1 MAMKSFKEYTKSL
14 KEGFLDDDNKEQL
27 AADNFSTVEEKET
40 PFPEDNLD
48 DDLTTPN
55 EAGDDDDVD
64 LSDELG
70 TSDAEADKTEK
81 EDLADLKLDELGDD
95 DVKDSGDQKQEEKEA
110 EREVAERT
118 ADNMAELKDAIATLT
133 TKLEAISDKIDNA
146 GTSEGEGTEGG
157 TDDLAGLEN
166 LDLPTEGGEGEG
178 APAEGGADEGAGVP
192 TEGGETA
199 PAEGSEGAP
208 AEGGEAGGEGGEAG
222 GEEEQNA
229 GSDEDFGED
238 EVDETKSEAYNFYA
252 KKGSILN
259 SNSGSL
265 IGKAMNDKL
274 YEFQED
280 FMNIAKAKIRQLV
293 EAEKKRL
300 KENHFNF

>member
-1 MAMKSFKEYTKSL
+1 MKSFKEYTKSL

-27 AADNFSTVEEKET
+27 AADNFSTVEEKEI

-55 EAGDDDDVD
+55 EAGDDDVD

-70 TSDAEADKTEK
+70 TADAEADKTEK

-146 GTSEGEGTEGG
+146 GSGEGEVAEGG

-166 LDLPTEGGEGEG
+166 LDLPAEGGEGEG
-178 APAEGGADEGAGVP
+178 APAEGGAGEGAG
-192 TEGGETA
+192 A
-199 PAEGSEGAP
+199 PAEGVEAAP
-208 AEGGEAGGEGGEAG
+208 AEGGEGAPAEDDEAG

>member
-55 EAGDDDDVD
+55 EAGDDDVD

-146 GTSEGEGTEGG
+146 GAGEGEGAEGG

-166 LDLPTEGGEGEG
+166 LDLPAEGGEGEG
-178 APAEGGADEGAGVP
+178 ASAEGGAGESAQGGSI
-192 TEGGETA
+192 EGGE
-199 PAEGSEGAP
+199 PAP
-208 AEGGEAGGEGGEAG
+208 AEGGEGASAEGGEAS

>member
-40 PFPEDNLD
+40 PFPEDSLD

-55 EAGDDDDVD
+55 EAGDDDVD

-146 GTSEGEGTEGG
+146 GTGEGEGAEGG
-157 TDDLAGLEN
+157 SDDLAGLEN
-166 LDLPTEGGEGEG
+166 LDLPAEGGESEG
-178 APAEGGADEGAGVP
+178 APAEGGAGEGAS
-192 TEGGETA
+192 TEGGEGG
-199 PAEGSEGAP
+199 ESAP
-208 AEGGEAGGEGGEAG
+208 AEGGEGAPAEGGEAG

>member
-1 MAMKSFKEYTKSL
+1 MKSFKEYTKSL

-55 EAGDDDDVD
+55 EAGDDDVD

-146 GTSEGEGTEGG
+146 GTSEGEGTEGD

-166 LDLPTEGGEGEG
+166 LDLPTEGGEAGEGEG
-178 APAEGGADEGAGVP
+178 APAEGGAGEGVGD
-192 TEGGETA
+192 TSSEGGEAA

-208 AEGGEAGGEGGEAG
+208 AEGGEAG

>member
-1 MAMKSFKEYTKSL
+1 MKSFKEYTKSL

-40 PFPEDNLD
+40 PFPEDSLD

-55 EAGDDDDVD
+55 EAGDDDVD

-146 GTSEGEGTEGG
+146 GTGEGEGAEGG

-166 LDLPTEGGEGEG
+166 LDLPAEGGEGEG
-178 APAEGGADEGAGVP
+178 APAEGGAGEGAS
-192 TEGGETA
+192 A
-199 PAEGSEGAP
+199 PAEGEEAAP
-208 AEGGEAGGEGGEAG
+208 AEGGEGAPAEDGEAG

>member
-1 MAMKSFKEYTKSL
+1 MKSFKEYTKSL

-40 PFPEDNLD
+40 PFPEDSLD

-55 EAGDDDDVD
+55 EAGDDDVD

-81 EDLADLKLDELGDD
+81 EDLADLKLDELEDD

-146 GTSEGEGTEGG
+146 GTGEGEGAEGG

-166 LDLPTEGGEGEG
+166 LDLPAEGGEGEG
-178 APAEGGADEGAGVP
+178 APAEGGAGEGAS
-192 TEGGETA
+192 A
-199 PAEGSEGAP
+199 PAEGEEAAP
-208 AEGGEAGGEGGEAG
+208 AEGGEGAPAEDGEAG

>member
-40 PFPEDNLD
+40 PFPEDSLD

-55 EAGDDDDVD
+55 EAGDDDVD

-146 GTSEGEGTEGG
+146 GTGEGEGAEGG
-157 TDDLAGLEN
+157 SDDLAGLEN
-166 LDLPTEGGEGEG
+166 LDLPAEGGEGEG
-178 APAEGGADEGAGVP
+178 APAEGGAGEGAS
-192 TEGGETA
+192 A
-199 PAEGSEGAP
+199 PAEGEEAAPAEGGEGAP
-208 AEGGEAGGEGGEAG
+208 AEGGEAS

-252 KKGSILN
+252 KKGLILN

-280 FMNIAKAKIRQLV
+280 FMNNAKAKIRQLV

>member
-1 MAMKSFKEYTKSL
+1 MKSFKEYTKSL

-55 EAGDDDDVD
+55 EAGDDDVD

-70 TSDAEADKTEK
+70 TADAEADKTEK
-81 EDLADLKLDELGDD
+81 EDLADLKLDELEDD
-95 DVKDSGDQKQEEKEA
+95 NVNDSGDQKQEEKEA

-146 GTSEGEGTEGG
+146 GSGEGEGAEGG

-166 LDLPTEGGEGEG
+166 LDLPAEGGEGEG
-178 APAEGGADEGAGVP
+178 APAEGGAGEGA
-192 TEGGETA
+192 
-199 PAEGSEGAP
+199 GAP
-208 AEGGEAGGEGGEAG
+208 AEGGEAAPADNSEGAPAEGGEAG

>member
-1 MAMKSFKEYTKSL
+1 MKSFKEYTKSL

-55 EAGDDDDVD
+55 EAGDDDVD

-81 EDLADLKLDELGDD
+81 EDLADLKLDELED

-146 GTSEGEGTEGG
+146 GTGEGEGAEGG

-166 LDLPTEGGEGEG
+166 LDLPTEGGKAGEGEG
-178 APAEGGADEGAGVP
+178 APAEGGAGEGAGVP
-192 TEGGETA
+192 AEGGETA

-208 AEGGEAGGEGGEAG
+208 AEGGEAG

>member
-27 AADNFSTVEEKET
+27 TADNFNTAEKKET
-40 PFPEDNLD
+40 PFPEDDLD

-55 EAGDDDDVD
+55 EAADDDVD

-81 EDLADLKLDELGDD
+81 EDLADLKLDELGDDD

-146 GTSEGEGTEGG
+146 GSGEGEGEGAEGG
-157 TDDLAGLEN
+157 SDDLSGIEN
-166 LDLPTEGGEGEG
+166 LDLPAEGGEGEG
-178 APAEGGADEGAGVP
+178 ATAEGGEGGGEAASA
-192 TEGGETA
+192 EGGEGTST
-199 PAEGSEGAP
+199 EGEGVP
-208 AEGGEAGGEGGEAG
+208 AEGGEGAA
-222 GEEEQNA
+222 EEEQNA

>member
-55 EAGDDDDVD
+55 EAGDDDVD

-146 GTSEGEGTEGG
+146 GAGEGEGAEGG

-166 LDLPTEGGEGEG
+166 LDLPAEGGEGEG
-178 APAEGGADEGAGVP
+178 APAEGGAGEGAG
-192 TEGGETA
+192 A
-199 PAEGSEGAP
+199 PAEGGEAAPAEGGEGAP
-208 AEGGEAGGEGGEAG
+208 AEGGEAGG
-222 GEEEQNA
+222 EEQNA

>member
-1 MAMKSFKEYTKSL
+1 MKSFKEYTKSL

-27 AADNFSTVEEKET
+27 AADNFSTVEEKEI

-55 EAGDDDDVD
+55 EAGDDDVD

-70 TSDAEADKTEK
+70 TADAEADKTEK

-146 GTSEGEGTEGG
+146 GSGEGEVAEGG

-166 LDLPTEGGEGEG
+166 LDLPAEGGEGEG
-178 APAEGGADEGAGVP
+178 AQAEGGAGEGA
-192 TEGGETA
+192 
-199 PAEGSEGAP
+199 GAP
-208 AEGGEAGGEGGEAG
+208 AEGGEAAPADNVEGAPAEDGEAG

>member
-27 AADNFSTVEEKET
+27 AADNFSTVEEKEI

-55 EAGDDDDVD
+55 EAGDDDVD

-70 TSDAEADKTEK
+70 TADAEADKTEK

-146 GTSEGEGTEGG
+146 GSGEGEVAEGG

-166 LDLPTEGGEGEG
+166 LDLPAEGGEGEG
-178 APAEGGADEGAGVP
+178 AQAEGGAGEGA
-192 TEGGETA
+192 
-199 PAEGSEGAP
+199 GAP
-208 AEGGEAGGEGGEAG
+208 AEGGEAAPADNVEGAPAEDGEAG

>member
-55 EAGDDDDVD
+55 EAGDDDVD

-70 TSDAEADKTEK
+70 TADAEADKTEK

-146 GTSEGEGTEGG
+146 GSDEGEGAEGG

-166 LDLPTEGGEGEG
+166 LDLPAEGGEGEG
-178 APAEGGADEGAGVP
+178 APAEGGAGEGAGA
-192 TEGGETA
+192 T
-199 PAEGSEGAP
+199 
-208 AEGGEAGGEGGEAG
+208 AEGGEAAPADNGEGAPAEGGEAG

-265 IGKAMNDKL
+265 IGKVMNDKL

-280 FMNIAKAKIRQLV
+280 FMNIAKAKNRQLV

>member
-1 MAMKSFKEYTKSL
+1 MKSFKEYTKSL

-40 PFPEDNLD
+40 PFPEDSLD

-55 EAGDDDDVD
+55 EAGDDDVD

-146 GTSEGEGTEGG
+146 GTGEGEGAEGG

-166 LDLPTEGGEGEG
+166 LDLPAEGGEGEG
-178 APAEGGADEGAGVP
+178 APAEGGE
-192 TEGGETA
+192 TGGEA
-199 PAEGSEGAP
+199 AP
-208 AEGGEAGGEGGEAG
+208 AEGGEGASTEGEGVTAEGGEAG

>member
-1 MAMKSFKEYTKSL
+1 MKSFKEYTKSL

-55 EAGDDDDVD
+55 EAGDDDID

-146 GTSEGEGTEGG
+146 GSGEGEGAEGG

-166 LDLPTEGGEGEG
+166 LDLPAEGGEGEG
-178 APAEGGADEGAGVP
+178 TPAEGGAGEGVGD
-192 TEGGETA
+192 TSSEGGEAA

-208 AEGGEAGGEGGEAG
+208 AEGGEAG

>member
-27 AADNFSTVEEKET
+27 AADNFSTVEEKEI

-55 EAGDDDDVD
+55 EAGDDDVD

-70 TSDAEADKTEK
+70 TADAEADKTEK
-81 EDLADLKLDELGDD
+81 EDLADLKLDELEDD
-95 DVKDSGDQKQEEKEA
+95 NVKDSGDQKQEEKEA

-146 GTSEGEGTEGG
+146 GSGEGEVAEGG

-166 LDLPTEGGEGEG
+166 LDLPAEGGEGEG
-178 APAEGGADEGAGVP
+178 APAEGGAGEGAG
-192 TEGGETA
+192 A
-199 PAEGSEGAP
+199 PAEGVEAAP
-208 AEGGEAGGEGGEAG
+208 AEGGEGAPAEDDEAG

>member
-1 MAMKSFKEYTKSL
+1 MKSFKEYTKSL

-40 PFPEDNLD
+40 PFPEDSLD

-55 EAGDDDDVD
+55 EAGDDDVD

-146 GTSEGEGTEGG
+146 GTGEGEGAEGG

-166 LDLPTEGGEGEG
+166 LDLQAEGGEGEG
-178 APAEGGADEGAGVP
+178 APAEGGAGEGAS
-192 TEGGETA
+192 A
-199 PAEGSEGAP
+199 PAEGEEAAP
-208 AEGGEAGGEGGEAG
+208 AEGGEGAPAEDGEAG

>member
-1 MAMKSFKEYTKSL
+1 MAMKSFKEYTMSL

-27 AADNFSTVEEKET
+27 AADNFSTVEEKEM

-55 EAGDDDDVD
+55 EAGDDDVD

-70 TSDAEADKTEK
+70 TADAEADKTEK

-146 GTSEGEGTEGG
+146 GSGEGEGAEGG

-166 LDLPTEGGEGEG
+166 LDLPAEGGEGEG
-178 APAEGGADEGAGVP
+178 APAEGGAGEGA
-192 TEGGETA
+192 
-199 PAEGSEGAP
+199 GAP
-208 AEGGEAGGEGGEAG
+208 AEGGEAAPADNGEGAPAEGGEAG

>member
-55 EAGDDDDVD
+55 EAGDDDVD

-146 GTSEGEGTEGG
+146 GSGEGEGAEGG

-166 LDLPTEGGEGEG
+166 LDLPAEGGEGEG

-199 PAEGSEGAP
+199 PVEGSEGAH
-208 AEGGEAGGEGGEAG
+208 AEGGEAG

>member
-1 MAMKSFKEYTKSL
+1 MKSFKEYTKSL

-55 EAGDDDDVD
+55 EAGDDDVD

-146 GTSEGEGTEGG
+146 GTGEGEGAEGG

-166 LDLPTEGGEGEG
+166 LDLPAEGGEGEG
-178 APAEGGADEGAGVP
+178 APAEGGE
-192 TEGGETA
+192 TGGEA
-199 PAEGSEGAP
+199 AP
-208 AEGGEAGGEGGEAG
+208 AEGGEGASTEGEGVTAEGGEAG

>member
-1 MAMKSFKEYTKSL
+1 MKSFKEYTKSL

-55 EAGDDDDVD
+55 EAGDDDVD

-146 GTSEGEGTEGG
+146 GTGEGEGAEGG
-157 TDDLAGLEN
+157 SDDLAGLEN
-166 LDLPTEGGEGEG
+166 LDLPAEGGEGEG
-178 APAEGGADEGAGVP
+178 APAEGGAGEGA
-192 TEGGETA
+192 
-199 PAEGSEGAP
+199 GAP
-208 AEGGEAGGEGGEAG
+208 AEGGEAASADNGEGAPAEGGEAG

>member
-1 MAMKSFKEYTKSL
+1 MTMKSFKEYTKSL

-55 EAGDDDDVD
+55 EAGDDDVD

-146 GTSEGEGTEGG
+146 GTGEGEGAEGG
-157 TDDLAGLEN
+157 SDDLAGLEN
-166 LDLPTEGGEGEG
+166 LDLPAEGGEGEG
-178 APAEGGADEGAGVP
+178 APAEGGE
-192 TEGGETA
+192 TGGEA
-199 PAEGSEGAP
+199 AQ
-208 AEGGEAGGEGGEAG
+208 AEGGEGASTEGEGVTAEGDEAG

>member
-40 PFPEDNLD
+40 PFPEDSLD

-55 EAGDDDDVD
+55 EAGDDDVD

-146 GTSEGEGTEGG
+146 GTGEGEGAEGG

-166 LDLPTEGGEGEG
+166 LDLPAEGGEGEG
-178 APAEGGADEGAGVP
+178 APAEGGAGEGAGASA
-192 TEGGETA
+192 EGGETA
-199 PAEGSEGAP
+199 PAEGGEGAP
-208 AEGGEAGGEGGEAG
+208 AEGGEAG

>member
-1 MAMKSFKEYTKSL
+1 MKSFKEYTKSL

-40 PFPEDNLD
+40 PFPEDSLD

-55 EAGDDDDVD
+55 EAGDDDVD

-146 GTSEGEGTEGG
+146 GSGEGEGAEGG

-166 LDLPTEGGEGEG
+166 LDLPAEGGEGEG
-178 APAEGGADEGAGVP
+178 APAEGGA
-192 TEGGETA
+192 GESA
-199 PAEGSEGAP
+199 GAP
-208 AEGGEAGGEGGEAG
+208 AEGGEAAPTEGGEGAPAEGGEAG

>member
-55 EAGDDDDVD
+55 EAGDDDVD

-81 EDLADLKLDELGDD
+81 EDLADLKLDELEDD

-146 GTSEGEGTEGG
+146 GTGEGEGAEGG

-166 LDLPTEGGEGEG
+166 LDLPAEGGEGEG
-178 APAEGGADEGAGVP
+178 APAEGGE
-192 TEGGETA
+192 TGGEA
-199 PAEGSEGAP
+199 AP
-208 AEGGEAGGEGGEAG
+208 AEGGEGASTEGEGVPAEGGEAG
-222 GEEEQNA
+222 GEEEQND

>member
-55 EAGDDDDVD
+55 EAGDDDVD

-146 GTSEGEGTEGG
+146 GNGEGEGAEGG

-166 LDLPTEGGEGEG
+166 LDLPAEGGEGEG
-178 APAEGGADEGAGVP
+178 APAEGGAGEGAGASA
-192 TEGGETA
+192 EGGEA
-199 PAEGSEGAP
+199 AP
-208 AEGGEAGGEGGEAG
+208 AEGGEGAPAEGGEAG

>member
-55 EAGDDDDVD
+55 EAGDDDVD

-70 TSDAEADKTEK
+70 TADAEADKTEK

-146 GTSEGEGTEGG
+146 GTGEGEGAEGG

-166 LDLPTEGGEGEG
+166 LDLPAEGGEGEG
-178 APAEGGADEGAGVP
+178 TPAEGGAGEGAS
-192 TEGGETA
+192 A
-199 PAEGSEGAP
+199 PAEGEEAAP
-208 AEGGEAGGEGGEAG
+208 AEGGEGAPAEDGEAG

>member
-40 PFPEDNLD
+40 PFPEENLD

-55 EAGDDDDVD
+55 ETGDNDVD

-70 TSDAEADKTEK
+70 TADAEADKTEK

-146 GTSEGEGTEGG
+146 GAGEGEGTEGG

-166 LDLPTEGGEGEG
+166 LDLPAEGGEGEG
-178 APAEGGADEGAGVP
+178 APAEGGAGEGAGA
-192 TEGGETA
+192 TAEGGEA
-199 PAEGSEGAP
+199 AP
-208 AEGGEAGGEGGEAG
+208 AEGGEGAPAEGGEAG

>member
-55 EAGDDDDVD
+55 EAGDDDVD

-70 TSDAEADKTEK
+70 TADAEADKTEK

-146 GTSEGEGTEGG
+146 GSDEGEGAEGG

-166 LDLPTEGGEGEG
+166 LDLPAEGGEGEG
-178 APAEGGADEGAGVP
+178 APAEGGAGEGA
-192 TEGGETA
+192 
-199 PAEGSEGAP
+199 GAP
-208 AEGGEAGGEGGEAG
+208 AEGGEAAPADNGEGAPAEGGEAG

-265 IGKAMNDKL
+265 IGKVMNDKL

-300 KENHFNF
+300 KEIMFNRVYERF

>member
-1 MAMKSFKEYTKSL
+1 MKSFKEYTKSL

-55 EAGDDDDVD
+55 EAGDDDVD

-70 TSDAEADKTEK
+70 TADAEADKTEK

-146 GTSEGEGTEGG
+146 GSGEGEGAEGG

-166 LDLPTEGGEGEG
+166 LDLPAEGGEGEG
-178 APAEGGADEGAGVP
+178 APAEGGASEGAG
-192 TEGGETA
+192 A
-199 PAEGSEGAP
+199 PAEGGEAAPADNVEGAP
-208 AEGGEAGGEGGEAG
+208 AEGGESAPAEG

>member
-40 PFPEDNLD
+40 PFPEDSLD

-55 EAGDDDDVD
+55 EAGDDDVD

-146 GTSEGEGTEGG
+146 GTGEGEGAEGG
-157 TDDLAGLEN
+157 SDDLAGLEN
-166 LDLPTEGGEGEG
+166 LDLPAEGGEGEG
-178 APAEGGADEGAGVP
+178 APAEGGE
-192 TEGGETA
+192 TGGEA
-199 PAEGSEGAP
+199 AQ
-208 AEGGEAGGEGGEAG
+208 AEGGEGASTEGEAAPAEGGEAG

>member
-55 EAGDDDDVD
+55 EAGDDDVD

-70 TSDAEADKTEK
+70 TADAEADKTEK

-146 GTSEGEGTEGG
+146 GSGEGEGAEGG
-157 TDDLAGLEN
+157 TDDLASLEN
-166 LDLPTEGGEGEG
+166 LDLPAEGGEGEG
-178 APAEGGADEGAGVP
+178 APAEGGAGEGA
-192 TEGGETA
+192 
-199 PAEGSEGAP
+199 GAP
-208 AEGGEAGGEGGEAG
+208 AEGGEAAPAEGVEGAPAEDGEAG

-252 KKGSILN
+252 KKGLILN

-280 FMNIAKAKIRQLV
+280 FMNNAKAKIRQLI

>member
-55 EAGDDDDVD
+55 EAGDDDVD

-70 TSDAEADKTEK
+70 TADAEADKTEK

-146 GTSEGEGTEGG
+146 GSDEGEGAEGG

-166 LDLPTEGGEGEG
+166 LDLPAEGGEGEG
-178 APAEGGADEGAGVP
+178 APAEGGAGEGAGA
-192 TEGGETA
+192 T
-199 PAEGSEGAP
+199 
-208 AEGGEAGGEGGEAG
+208 AEGGEAAPADNGEGAPAEGGEAG

-265 IGKAMNDKL
+265 IGKVMNDKL

>member
-40 PFPEDNLD
+40 PFPEDSLD

-55 EAGDDDDVD
+55 EAGDDDVD

-146 GTSEGEGTEGG
+146 GTGEGEGAEGG
-157 TDDLAGLEN
+157 SDDLAGLEN
-166 LDLPTEGGEGEG
+166 LDLPSEGGEGEG
-178 APAEGGADEGAGVP
+178 APAEGGAGEGAS
-192 TEGGETA
+192 TEGGEGG
-199 PAEGSEGAP
+199 ESAP
-208 AEGGEAGGEGGEAG
+208 AEGGEGAPAEGGEAG

>member
-1 MAMKSFKEYTKSL
+1 MKSFKEYTKSL

-55 EAGDDDDVD
+55 EAGDDDVD

-70 TSDAEADKTEK
+70 TADAEADKTEK

-146 GTSEGEGTEGG
+146 GTGEGEGAEGG

-166 LDLPTEGGEGEG
+166 LDLPAEGGEGEG
-178 APAEGGADEGAGVP
+178 APAEGGAGEGAS
-192 TEGGETA
+192 A
-199 PAEGSEGAP
+199 PAEGEEAAP
-208 AEGGEAGGEGGEAG
+208 AEGGEGAPAEDGEAG

-300 KENHFNF
+300 LISCLQ

>member
-55 EAGDDDDVD
+55 EAGDDDVD

-110 EREVAERT
+110 
-118 ADNMAELKDAIATLT
+118 
-133 TKLEAISDKIDNA
+133 
-146 GTSEGEGTEGG
+146 
-157 TDDLAGLEN
+157 
-166 LDLPTEGGEGEG
+166 
-178 APAEGGADEGAGVP
+178 
-192 TEGGETA
+192 
-199 PAEGSEGAP
+199 
-208 AEGGEAGGEGGEAG
+208 
-222 GEEEQNA
+222 
-229 GSDEDFGED
+229 
-238 EVDETKSEAYNFYA
+238 
-252 KKGSILN
+252 
-259 SNSGSL
+259 
-265 IGKAMNDKL
+265 
-274 YEFQED
+274 
-280 FMNIAKAKIRQLV
+280 
-293 EAEKKRL
+293 
-300 KENHFNF
+300 

>member
-55 EAGDDDDVD
+55 EAGDDDVD

-70 TSDAEADKTEK
+70 TADAEADKTEK

-146 GTSEGEGTEGG
+146 GSGEGEGAEGG

-166 LDLPTEGGEGEG
+166 LDLPAEGDEGEG
-178 APAEGGADEGAGVP
+178 APAEGGASEGAG
-192 TEGGETA
+192 A
-199 PAEGSEGAP
+199 PAEGGEAAPADNVEGAP
-208 AEGGEAGGEGGEAG
+208 AEGGESAPAEG